1 MIKCIIVDDE
11 PHAIEVLDHYVKQ
24 TPHLQLV
31 ASFTNPIEAL
41 QLFGR
46 QKIDLVFLDIQMP
59 EISGID
65 FIKAIQGKS
74 KVILTTA
81 YSEFALEGYDLYVVD
96 YLLKPIRLPRFLAA
110 VQKVVEQLNAINET
124 HLHPE
129 IVEGDYI
136 FVKTESKGKLLKIN
150 LGDIDFIESMKNYV
164 AIHRGGQKTLVYT
177 SMKELEERLPKKQ
190 FLRVHKSFI
199 IPVSR
204 ITRVSNYW
212 HEAATKVPEVTL
224 GFWVIKIAATTL
236 GETGGDSVTMTL
248 NWVI

>member
-1 MIKCIIVDDE
+1 MITCIIVDDE

-24 TPHLQLV
+24 TPHLQL
-31 ASFTNPIEAL
+31 AATFTNPIDAL
-41 QLFGR
+41 QLIGER
-46 QKIDLVFLDIQMP
+46 KIDLVFLDIQMP

-110 VQKVVEQLNAINET
+110 VQKAVEQINAANENAAA
-124 HLHPE
+124 E
-129 IVEGDYI
+129 DDYI

-164 AIHRGGQKTLVYT
+164 AIHRGGQKTLVHT

-199 IPVSR
+199 IPVPR
-204 ITRVSNYW
+204 ITGIEGNLVRLKNVTAGILIGENYKA
-212 HEAATKVPEVTL
+212 ELMEI
-224 GFWVIKIAATTL
+224 IKGKMIQ
-236 GETGGDSVTMTL
+236 
-248 NWVI
+248 